1 MKKAVQDIKL
11 KGAIPTKALS
21 RAPSQASASH
31 FRNEQ
36 ARAVFNDP

>member
-11 KGAIPTKALS
+11 EVNIPAKALS
-21 RAPSQASASH
+21 RAPSQTSASH

-36 ARAVFNDP
+36 ARAVFYDH